1 MNTKSARRIAAAS
14 IVFAAAV
21 TTVIA
26 LRASSSEARDIT
38 TSRPSGATGP
48 IAFIGVNVIPMDRNR
63 VAANQTVI
71 VQDGRIASIG
81 PAGSTSVPANAT
93 RIDGRGKYL
102 MPGLAE
108 MHAHVLGPQAANSEA
123 LNKDIM
129 FLYIAN
135 GITTIRAMLGAP
147 NQLVLRDQLKSGE
160 VLGPTMFVA
169 APSLNGQSAPDPG
182 SAERLVRAHKQ
193 SGYDLLKIHPGLT
206 RESYDAMVRVSREV
220 GITWGGHVSSQ
231 IPVEHILDTKQSTID
246 HLDGYIEAAASDEAK
261 RKVASPTEQITFS
274 EVWRSVTDE
283 RLTQLAAKTKASGT
297 WNVPTMFLWESFYGP
312 GSPEEWSTR
321 DEMKYAPKQW
331 VTNWMNQKRQRI
343 QLDAQNNIAPADAAL
358 FISLRRR
365 MLKALAD
372 AGAPLLMG
380 TDSPQMF
387 NVPGFALHRE
397 LRVAVDAGLTPYQV
411 LESGSKNVGIYAAQD
426 LKLDGNFG
434 TVEVG
439 KRADLVLLDANPL
452 ENIGNL
458 ARRAGVMVKGRWV
471 PKSEID
477 AGLAALASRYAQQ

>member
-1 MNTKSARRIAAAS
+1 MRTAAISAALA
-14 IVFAAAV
+14 
-21 TTVIA
+21 TVIA
-26 LRASSSEARDIT
+26 LVFALQAKPGEARENAV
-38 TSRPSGATGP
+38 SYRAASPV
-48 IAFIGVNVIPMDRNR
+48 AFVGVNVIPMDRDR
-63 VAANQTVI
+63 VLANQTV
-71 VQDGRIASIG
+71 VVRDGRIIAMG
-81 PAGSTSVPANAT
+81 PSTSTSVPSGTA
-93 RIDGRGKYL
+93 RIDARGKYL

-147 NQLVLRDQLKSGE
+147 NQLVLRDQLAKGE

-169 APSLNGQSAPDPG
+169 APSLNGNSAPDPG
-182 SAERLVRAHKQ
+182 SADALVRGHKRA
-193 SGYDLLKIHPGLT
+193 GYDLLKIHPGLS
-206 RESYDAMVRVSREV
+206 RETYDAMVRTSREV
-220 GITWGGHVSSQ
+220 GISWGGHVSAQ
-231 IPVEHILDTKQSTID
+231 VPVEHVLDTKQSTID

-261 RKVASPTEQITFS
+261 RKIASPTEQIS
-274 EVWRSVTDE
+274 LPEVWRSVTDD
-283 RLTQLAAKTKASGT
+283 RLRQLAAKTKAAGT
-297 WNVPTMFLWESFYGP
+297 WNVPTMFLWESFFGP
-312 GSPEEWSTR
+312 GSPEDWSTR
-321 DEMKYAPKQW
+321 EEMKYAPKQW
-331 VTNWMNQKRQRI
+331 VNNWMNQKRQRI
-343 QLDAQNNIAPADAAL
+343 QQDAQNGIAPADAAL

-397 LRVAVDAGLTPYQV
+397 LQVAVEAGLTPYQV
-411 LESGSKNVGIYAAQD
+411 LESGSKNVGLYAAQD
-426 LKLDGNFG
+426 LGLDGNFG

-452 ENIGNL
+452 ASLANL
-458 ARRAGVMVKGRWV
+458 TKRAGVMVNGRWV

-477 AGLAALASRYAQQ
+477 AGLAALAARYAQQ

>member
-1 MNTKSARRIAAAS
+1 MTTSSIRRAGGITVVAAALIAS
-14 IVFAAAV
+14 LVAV
-21 TTVIA
+21 
-26 LRASSSEARDIT
+26 RAGSSEAREANFQ
-38 TSRPSGATGP
+38 SSATIP
-48 IAFIGVNVIPMDRNR
+48 IAFVGVNVIPMDRNR
-63 VAANQTVI
+63 VVANQTVV
-71 VQDGRIASIG
+71 VQDGRITSIG
-81 PAGSTSVPANAT
+81 PAASVSIPSGAT
-93 RIDGRGKYL
+93 RIDGQGKYL

-108 MHAHVLGPQAANSEA
+108 MHAHVLGPQAANSEV

-147 NQLVLRDQLKSGE
+147 NQLVLRDQLKSGD

-169 APSLNGQSAPDPG
+169 APSLNGQSAADPA

-206 RESYDAMVRVSREV
+206 RESYDAMVRTSREV

-231 IPVEHILDTKQSTID
+231 IPVEHVLDTKQSTID

-261 RKVASPTEQITFS
+261 RKIVSPTEQITFG

-283 RLTQLAAKTKASGT
+283 RMKQLAARTKTAGT

-312 GSPEEWSTR
+312 GSPEDWSTR
-321 DEMKYAPKQW
+321 EEIKYAPKQW
-331 VTNWMNQKRQRI
+331 VTNWMNQKRQRV

-358 FISLRRR
+358 FLSLRRR

-397 LRVAVDAGLTPYQV
+397 LKVAVDAGLTPYQV
-411 LESGSKNVGIYAAQD
+411 LESGSKNVGLYAAQD

-477 AGLAALASRYAQQ
+477 AGLAALAARYAQQ